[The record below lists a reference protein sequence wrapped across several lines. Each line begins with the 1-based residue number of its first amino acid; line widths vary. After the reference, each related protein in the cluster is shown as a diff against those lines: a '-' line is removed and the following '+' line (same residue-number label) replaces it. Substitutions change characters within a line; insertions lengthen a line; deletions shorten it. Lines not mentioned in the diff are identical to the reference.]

1 MLAGY
6 IKPLV
11 VRIIHPSRKYSAL
24 DLLDKN
30 LPVIGYDT
38 KYLVVADSRFLRCV
52 RVPWEDIMLVES
64 ERIIQSFASNR
75 TIDNSKTVVNK
86 KRYESLFHTKKKSES
101 RKP

>member
-38 KYLVVADSRFLRCV
+38 QYLVADSRFLRCV
-52 RVPWEDIMLVES
+52 RVPWEDIVLVES
-64 ERIIQSFASNR
+64 ERIMQSFASNR

-86 KRYESLFHTKKKSES
+86 KRYESLFHTKRKSQS
-101 RKP
+101 RKS